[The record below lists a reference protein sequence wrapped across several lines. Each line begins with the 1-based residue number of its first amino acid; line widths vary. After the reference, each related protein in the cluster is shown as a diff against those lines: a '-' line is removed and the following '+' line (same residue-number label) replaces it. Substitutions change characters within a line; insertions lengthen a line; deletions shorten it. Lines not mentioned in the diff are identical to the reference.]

1 MGDPIQ
7 LLISIDV
14 EPDDQLV
21 DRDNPGPWRGFED
34 LLRQIGPIR
43 DRFHE
48 CTGRPVYF
56 GWYWR
61 LDPQIEETYG
71 TAAWP
76 LRSYAP
82 AIDELSRAEDA
93 FGIHTHAWRWSPAR
107 RSWFA
112 DHADRDWVTQCLQ
125 LSFETFERF
134 FQAPCTAHRFGSSW
148 INGATLDVIERLG
161 ADYDLTVEAGHPP
174 GPVYGWQEFNTGDIP
189 DLRRVPRR
197 PYRRDREDFR
207 RPDAD
212 DRGRLWIVPVS
223 GAFFIRDA
231 GNRIRPPRRR
241 PLNDLLMAAARYLAI
256 GSPGPGPRFRALNIP
271 FLPPRVFACAF
282 EHALSASQSRY
293 VHTVVRAGDL
303 AQPRM
308 RANFLANMDFLFGH
322 RLAHR
327 FQVST
332 PDRLAASWAP

>member
-1 MGDPIQ
+1 MVGALFGTKGGTTRGMGDPVQ

-93 FGIHTHAWRWSPAR
+93 FGVHTHAWRWSPAR

-148 INGATLDVIERLG
+148 INDATLDVIERLG

-174 GPVYGWQEFNTGDIP
+174 GPVYGWRDQRASLISSYASYITDHRSNPMGQPPANRCRTMT
-189 DLRRVPRR
+189 VT
-197 PYRRDREDFR
+197 PYRKLPEVS
-207 RPDAD
+207 D
-212 DRGRLWIVPVS
+212 DGRSP
-223 GAFFIRDA
+223 
-231 GNRIRPPRRR
+231 
-241 PLNDLLMAAARYLAI
+241 AI
-256 GSPGPGPRFRALNIP
+256 
-271 FLPPRVFACAF
+271 
-282 EHALSASQSRY
+282 
-293 VHTVVRAGDL
+293 
-303 AQPRM
+303 
-308 RANFLANMDFLFGH
+308 
-322 RLAHR
+322 
-327 FQVST
+327 
-332 PDRLAASWAP
+332 